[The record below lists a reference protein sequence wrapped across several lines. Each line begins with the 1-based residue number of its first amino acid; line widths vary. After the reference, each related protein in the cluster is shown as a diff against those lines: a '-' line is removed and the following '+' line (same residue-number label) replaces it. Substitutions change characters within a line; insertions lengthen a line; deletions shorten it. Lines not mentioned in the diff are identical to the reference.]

1 MSILAKPRLEV
12 TMFQIGSSMKSV
24 GEVMSIG
31 RTFEEALQKALRMV
45 DNSTLGFY
53 GDSCIVN
60 EEVRFL
66 QCFYY
71 AKIWKKNNFF
81 LTLFFFFNS
90 KNPKFKPVIPCFK
103 NQYIS

>member
-1 MSILAKPRLEV
+1 MLSGIMSILAKPRLEV

-66 QCFYY
+66 QYFTMQKFGKNTIFSLRSFSSLTV
-71 AKIWKKNNFF
+71 KIQN
-81 LTLFFFFNS
+81 L
-90 KNPKFKPVIPCFK
+90 
-103 NQYIS
+103 NQ